1 MVHWNECFIY
11 EVKIIARNRG
21 RDSASPL
28 GAYTHS
34 GHGEEMEERVAEK
47 NEWMLSVHTYV
58 SERTKMGESELL
70 IETVAVVASPTDGP
84 IYKTNFKVCLQTLL

>member
-1 MVHWNECFIY
+1 MKEMVHWNECSIY

-47 NEWMLSVHTYV
+47 
-58 SERTKMGESELL
+58 K
-70 IETVAVVASPTDGP
+70 
-84 IYKTNFKVCLQTLL
+84 